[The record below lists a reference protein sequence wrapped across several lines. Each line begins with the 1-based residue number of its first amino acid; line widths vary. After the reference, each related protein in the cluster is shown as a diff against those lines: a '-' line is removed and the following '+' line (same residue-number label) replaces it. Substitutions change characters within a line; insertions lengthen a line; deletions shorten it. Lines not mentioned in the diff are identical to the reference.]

1 MNFKAKAIRFT
12 AAAGL
17 ALVMT
22 TGVAF
27 ASIGSGTVTADSLR
41 LRSEA
46 STNSS
51 TVTKAPKGATVTV
64 EEDMGNG
71 WYKVTYG
78 NKTGYMSGD
87 WLTVSLNDGTVL
99 PAAEGTAPQ
108 QKRGLITADVLNVR
122 SGAGTGYEKVASLKA
137 GTVVDIVAD
146 WATAGTRLSP
156 AIYPPSTS
164 PWWVP
169 TIRPPA
175 RWVLPPPPWPRACW
189 AAATAPVPPAP
200 APSTAPA

>member
-46 STNSS
+46 NTNSS
-51 TVTKAPKGATVTV
+51 TVAQAPKGATVTV
-64 EEDMGNG
+64 EEDAGNG

-78 NKTGYMSGD
+78 NKTGYMSGE
-87 WLTVSLNDGTVL
+87 WLTISLEDGTVV
-99 PAAEGTAPQ
+99 PAAQGTEPEQ
-108 QKRGLITADVLNVR
+108 QRGLITGENEGYVLKFK
-122 SGAGTGYEKVASLKA
+122 GLELLGELQHL
-137 GTVVDIVAD
+137 
-146 WATAGTRLSP
+146 LS
-156 AIYPPSTS
+156 
-164 PWWVP
+164 
-169 TIRPPA
+169 
-175 RWVLPPPPWPRACW
+175 
-189 AAATAPVPPAP
+189 
-200 APSTAPA
+200 